1 MLRTQ
6 RTLKEKDLELEI
18 KALEVEQRDVL
29 LKEQDDGNNENVTLF
44 RQQEVAQKEMIS
56 KL

>member
-44 RQQEVAQKEMIS
+44 RQQEAAQKEMIS